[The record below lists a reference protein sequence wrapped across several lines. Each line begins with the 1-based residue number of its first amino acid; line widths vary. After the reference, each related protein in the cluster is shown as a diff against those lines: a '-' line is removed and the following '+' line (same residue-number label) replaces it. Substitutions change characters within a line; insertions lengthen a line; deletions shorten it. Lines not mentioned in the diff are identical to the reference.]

1 MSERPFSSSSSDPA
15 AIIKDLSKEISTTV
29 KRQAGD
35 EVRCVHVTGDKYRCN
50 WWALAGEGTY
60 DNPAMK
66 GGQLA
71 TTYRIRKS
79 CFMRVTKKG
88 DQLVIVEMP
97 S

>member
-1 MSERPFSSSSSDPA
+1 MPQELFSGPNPSPA
-15 AIIKDLSKEISTTV
+15 GADLSARIVETV
-29 KRQAGD
+29 KRQPGD

-50 WWALAGEGTY
+50 WWARQATNTY
-60 DNPAMK
+60 DNPAMR

-79 CFMRVTKKG
+79 CFLRVTTEG
-88 DQLVIVEMP
+88 DRLKIIELP